1 MPASTA
7 HPKRF
12 RAVLAWVLLI
22 VVTVLG
28 QASAVQDAD
37 LMDRPISAIRIEGLR
52 RVSEQLVRNQLRS
65 AAGGPYDPQTI
76 RNDVAL
82 LTRLGEFT
90 LVTAE
95 AQLQTD
101 GSVVVIYRVIEAA
114 IIAEVQVVGN
124 KVISDQD
131 LLAATRLTRGMR
143 RDDFLIENAKRA
155 IETLY
160 RRRGHYLTAVSVEES
175 ELQET
180 GILFFRIIEGPRVSI
195 RAIEFVGNTAFND
208 EQLHAEISTRAAMPL
223 IRRGEL
229 DEDRLIDDMA
239 ALDRYYRDR
248 GYLDVRV
255 GHTIDLSPDQTE
267 VKVSFFVEEGRRF
280 TIRSIATEPDPLRVF
295 SAEQLAALL
304 QIKPGDVFSRDTI
317 RVSREIIRRAY
328 LQLGYID
335 LREPQAIRIT
345 QRRSSEHAE
354 VDLVLQISEGRPY
367 KVGWVEI
374 KGNSLTQD
382 KVIRRQ
388 LRRLRPGRP
397 FDGREIQRSIDR
409 LLRTRLFSD
418 VHITVQ
424 DPDPDD
430 PEYRDVLVEVKE
442 SNTGSVAFGIAA
454 GSDTGVFGDF
464 RLTQRNFDIT
474 DLPESPGELLSGRA
488 FRGGGQRF
496 SMALQPGDEFFR
508 YAVSWTEPRIFD
520 SDNSLRITGA
530 FRDREFR
537 SSGRH
542 LYDEERLSVSTSLG
556 RRIGEFWNASINAR
570 FERIELDNIVGNAP
584 VDVFAASGPDNLTS
598 LGFSLTR
605 STVKTFTR
613 PGEGSRLEL
622 ALDQVGALGGDFN
635 YTVASLDY
643 TVFLTLHRD
652 FLGRKSILKLNSRV
666 AHIIG
671 GNAPVYERFYL
682 GGRSFRGFDFREVS
696 PKGVDGAG
704 MQTTDP
710 VGGDWLL
717 FLGAQYEVPL
727 IQEALTGVVF
737 LDTGTVVNDP
747 GFEDYRAT
755 VGLGIRIY
763 IPQLGPV
770 PIAFDFA
777 TPISKQPGD
786 DTQVLSFSA
795 ELPF

>member
-1 MPASTA
+1 M
-7 HPKRF
+7 RC
-12 RAVLAWVLLI
+12 RAVHAWVLLI

-28 QASAVQDAD
+28 QASAVQDPD
-37 LMDRPISAIRIEGLR
+37 LMDRPISAIRIEGLQ

-65 AAGGPYDPQTI
+65 AAGGLYNPQTI

-90 LVTAE
+90 HVTAE
-95 AQLQTD
+95 AELQND

-131 LLAATRLTRGMR
+131 LLAETRLTRGMR

-160 RRRGHYLTAVSVEES
+160 RRRGHYLTAVAIDES

-208 EQLHAEISTRAAMPL
+208 EQLHAEISTRAALPL

-267 VKVSFFVEEGRRF
+267 VKVSFFLEEGRRF

-304 QIKPGDVFSRDTI
+304 QIKPGDVYSRDKI

-328 LQLGYID
+328 LQLGYVD
-335 LREPQAIRIT
+335 LRQPQAIRIT

-464 RLTQRNFDIT
+464 RLTQRNFDVT
-474 DLPESPGELLSGRA
+474 DLPESPGELFSGRA
-488 FRGGGQRF
+488 FRGAGQRF
-496 SMALQPGDEFFR
+496 SMTLQPGDEFFR
-508 YAVSWTEPRIFD
+508 YAISWTEPRIFD

-537 SSGRH
+537 SSGRR
-542 LYDEERLSVSTSLG
+542 LYDEERLSLSTSLG
-556 RRIGEFWNASINAR
+556 RRIGEFWDASINAR
-570 FERIELDNIVGNAP
+570 FERIELDNIVDNAP
-584 VDVFAASGPDNLTS
+584 VDIFAASGSDNLTS
-598 LGFSLTR
+598 LGFGLTR
-605 STVKTFTR
+605 STVKTLTR

-622 ALDQVGALGGDFN
+622 ALDQVGALGGDFD
-635 YTVASLDY
+635 YTVASLEY

-696 PKGVDGAG
+696 PKGLDSAD

-777 TPISKQPGD
+777 VPISKEPGD